1 MAMEKGNPL
10 EKQQQ
15 QQEKGGKSDSQ
26 LWCSLRKRVWM
37 IGLGSILRNLG
48 HFLPHKLSGFFFK
61 LLLPPPR
68 WLSLCSSEENKFQEI
83 GAGGLL
89 VTGIEIVSIQ
99 LFAVLVVQTFPCHS
113 QSSAFYLICRRGKRT
128 REPHFTLV
136 WIWAGEER
144 VTERGK
150 TRQGSREVTESRQSK
165 QRETGEIEFFW
176 ESWDPGMMLINAWT
190 FWKLILRLFHHLCL
204 LSARRL

>member
-48 HFLPHKLSGFFFK
+48 HFLPHKLSGFFLK
-61 LLLPPPR
+61 LLLPRPWWP
-68 WLSLCSSEENKFQEI
+68 SLCSSEENKFQEI

-113 QSSAFYLICRRGKRT
+113 QSSAFYLICRRGKKDKGATFHISMDMGWR
-128 REPHFTLV
+128 RESDWKRQDTTGV
-136 WIWAGEER
+136 
-144 VTERGK
+144 ERGYWK
-150 TRQGSREVTESRQSK
+150 QAIQAKGDWGNKSSFESP
-165 QRETGEIEFFW
+165 EILGW
-176 ESWDPGMMLINAWT
+176 
-190 FWKLILRLFHHLCL
+190 C
-204 LSARRL
+204 